1 MLENQI
7 QTQRE
12 TCDWVE
18 IPHKLNQ
25 GSIKSK
31 NSREV
36 MHYVATLDSCI
47 VSSDIIL
54 FAQIVAEY
62 EHVSNISKILKI
74 FFQNICK
81 RSTYPQLN
89 TQLNVCCSY

>member
-1 MLENQI
+1 MEKQI
-7 QTQRE
+7 KTQRE

-54 FAQIVAEY
+54 FAQIAAEY
-62 EHVSNISKILKI
+62 EHVSNISKSQPNFKI
-74 FFQNICK
+74 KTNINIWTK
-81 RSTYPQLN
+81 SEN
-89 TQLNVCCSY
+89 K